1 MVTNDPPKFGG
12 DLLGGLAHSSI
23 VSEYHAG
30 VFITLEGPEGA
41 GKSTVISGLAER
53 FISIGREVLTT
64 REPGSGDFGQRIRA
78 LLLEG
83 EDMPAESELFLFL
96 ADRANHV
103 VNILQPALD
112 AGMVVICDR
121 HAESTLV
128 YQGYARG
135 LDKDFLRKANLV
147 ATRGLR
153 PDLILLLDLDVE
165 TGLARQVT
173 KDRLDLE
180 SLDFHQKVR
189 AGFLTEARLEMSRW
203 AKIDAAQHPE
213 QVLEDCWTAIE
224 SRLLA

>member
-1 MVTNDPPKFGG
+1 M
-12 DLLGGLAHSSI
+12 
-23 VSEYHAG
+23 
-30 VFITLEGPEGA
+30 FITLEGPEGA
-41 GKSTVISGLAER
+41 GKSTVIGGLAER
-53 FISIGREVLTT
+53 FTELGRDVVTT
-64 REPGSGDFGQRIRA
+64 REPGAGDFGQHIRTI
-78 LLLEG
+78 LLEG

-103 VNILQPALD
+103 VNLIQPSLD
-112 AGMVVICDR
+112 EGKVIICDR

-135 LDKDFLRKANLV
+135 LDKEFLRRANLT

-165 TGLARQVT
+165 VGLARQVA

-189 AGFLTEARLEMSRW
+189 AGFLTEARSEMSRW
-203 AKIDAAQHPE
+203 AKIDAAQNPE
-213 QVLEDCWTAIE
+213 RVLEDCWTAIL
-224 SRLLA
+224 SRLLT